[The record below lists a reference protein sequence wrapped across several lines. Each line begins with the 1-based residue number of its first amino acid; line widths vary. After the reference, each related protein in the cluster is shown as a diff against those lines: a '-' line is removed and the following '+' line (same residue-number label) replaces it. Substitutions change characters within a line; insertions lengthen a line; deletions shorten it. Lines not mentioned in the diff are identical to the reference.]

1 MNAVDRWKIVLTL
14 IAIFVA
20 GAVTGGLL
28 TIRATKYEMPRR
40 SELPPG
46 MPFAMDR
53 WRARLRLT
61 PEQDLKLRPIAQQA
75 NNELRNLYAL
85 NLRERD
91 GILDRAQDRMNPSLR
106 PDQQQ
111 RLRQMVEERK
121 QDLDQWFNVPEPHV
135 PRI

>member
-1 MNAVDRWKIVLTL
+1 MNALNRWKIVLTL

-28 TIRATKYEMPRR
+28 TIRAMKYEIPRR
-40 SELPPG
+40 SEVPPG
-46 MPFAMDR
+46 TPFSVDR

-75 NNELRNLYAL
+75 DNELRNLYAL
-85 NLRERD
+85 NLREID
-91 GILDRAQDRMNPSLR
+91 GILDRGQDRMNPILQ

-121 QDLDQWFNVPEPHV
+121 QYLVQWFNVPEQHLP
-135 PRI
+135 

>member
-40 SELPPG
+40 SEPPPG
-46 MPFAMDR
+46 MPFAVDR

-61 PEQDLKLRPIAQQA
+61 LEQDLKLRPIAQQA
-75 NNELRNLYAL
+75 DNELRNLYAL
-85 NLRERD
+85 NLREID
-91 GILDRAQDRMNPSLR
+91 GILDRAQDRMNPILR

-121 QDLDQWFNVPEPHV
+121 QHLEQ
-135 PRI
+135 

>member
-1 MNAVDRWKIVLTL
+1 LTL

-40 SELPPG
+40 SELSLG
-46 MPFAMDR
+46 MPFAVDR

-61 PEQDLKLRPIAQQA
+61 PDLKLRPIAQQA
-75 NNELRNLYAL
+75 DNELRNLYAL
-85 NLRERD
+85 NLREID
-91 GILDRAQDRMNPSLR
+91 GILDRAQDRMNPILR

-121 QDLDQWFNVPEPHV
+121 QHLEQWFNVPEPHL
-135 PRI
+135 P

>member
-1 MNAVDRWKIVLTL
+1 LTL

-40 SELPPG
+40 SELSLG
-46 MPFAMDR
+46 MPFAVDR

-75 NNELRNLYAL
+75 DNELRNLYAL
-85 NLRERD
+85 NLREID
-91 GILDRAQDRMNPSLR
+91 GILDRAQDRMNPILR

-111 RLRQMVEERK
+111 RLRQMLEERK
-121 QDLDQWFNVPEPHV
+121 QHLEQ
-135 PRI
+135 

>member
-1 MNAVDRWKIVLTL
+1 MIMNAVDRWKIVLTL

-20 GAVTGGLL
+20 GALTGGLL
-28 TIRATKYEMPRR
+28 TIRAAKYEMPRR

-46 MPFAMDR
+46 TPFAVDR
-53 WRARLRLT
+53 WRARL
-61 PEQDLKLRPIAQQA
+61 QA
-75 NNELRNLYAL
+75 DNELRNLYAL

-91 GILDRAQDRMNPSLR
+91 GILDRGQDRMNPILR

-121 QDLDQWFNVPEPHV
+121 QHLEQWFNVPEPHQ
-135 PRI
+135 P